1 MQTLFAKR
9 FCIEI
14 DRTQSAARVRA
25 AAHPIRLRLLEL
37 LREGPSTATQLA
49 RRLGESS
56 GSTSYHLRVLARNG
70 LVEDDDRH
78 SGGRERW
85 WRRAEERMTLVTT
98 SPADEPEFEAAVA
111 KLREVF
117 LERDER
123 ALTAFF
129 ASPPDDEPWSAA
141 AFVGGWTVYATAD
154 EVEELT
160 RSLLETID
168 RLRRAPED
176 RPPGARRVYV
186 TWRALPQPGGD
197 A

>member
-1 MQTLFAKR
+1 M
-9 FCIEI
+9 
-14 DRTQSAARVRA
+14 
-25 AAHPIRLRLLEL
+25 RLRLLEL

-56 GSTSYHLRVLARNG
+56 GSTSYHLRVLAKHG
-70 LVEDDDRH
+70 LVEDDDGRP
-78 SGGRERW
+78 GGRERW
-85 WRRAEERMTLVTT
+85 WRRTERMMLVKS

-123 ALTAFF
+123 ALNAFF
-129 ASPPDDEPWSAA
+129 ASRPADDPWEAA
-141 AFVGGWTVYATAD
+141 AFIGGWTIYATPE
-154 EVEELT
+154 EVEQLSG
-160 RSLLETID
+160 SLLETID

-186 TWRALPQPGGD
+186 TWRALPQPGDD

>member
-1 MQTLFAKR
+1 
-9 FCIEI
+9 
-14 DRTQSAARVRA
+14 
-25 AAHPIRLRLLEL
+25 LRLLEL

-56 GSTSYHLRVLARNG
+56 GSTSYHLRVLAKHG
-70 LVEDDDRH
+70 LVEDDEGH
-78 SGGRERW
+78 PGGRERW

-123 ALTAFF
+123 ALTAFLT
-129 ASPPDDEPWSAA
+129 SSPDDESWSSL
-141 AFVGGWTVYATAD
+141 AFIGGWTVYATSE
-154 EVEELT
+154 EVEQLT
-160 RSLLETID
+160 SSMLETID
-168 RLRRAPED
+168 RFRRAPED
-176 RPPGARRVYV
+176 RPKGSRRVYV
-186 TWRALPQPGGD
+186 TWRALPQPGDD